1 MPTYEFKDTIT
12 GKEWEDFM
20 SISAKEQFLKDNPH
34 VTQVLSAVPLGDP
47 VRLGRVKPAESFR
60 DILRTIKK
68 KNIRS
73 NINTW

>member
-1 MPTYEFKDTIT
+1 MPTYEFKDNNT

-34 VTQVLSAVPLGDP
+34 ISQVISAVPLGDP
-47 VRLGRVKPAESFR
+47 VRLGLKKPDEPFR

-68 KNIRS
+68 KHIHS
-73 NINTW
+73 KINTW